1 MSLARRRLLKLG
13 ASALATVALAGCQTT
28 GSVPEAVAPA
38 FEAPYDLDSGDR
50 LRIVVFGQD
59 NLSNTYTVDAGGH
72 ITMPLIGAVP
82 ARGKTLKDLSAAIA
96 AKLRQGFV
104 RDPSVAV
111 EIDTYRPFFI
121 LGEVTQPGQYPY
133 VAQMTAQAAV
143 AIAGGFTPRAIR
155 QQVDITRH
163 VGGELVRAR
172 VPVTYPVRPGDTIV
186 VAERWL

>member
-1 MSLARRRLLKLG
+1 MDRERRRWL
-13 ASALATVALAGCQTT
+13 ALAAMAAGSAVLGGCQTV
-28 GSVPEAVAPA
+28 GSRPVPVAPA

-59 NLSNTYTVDAGGH
+59 NLSNTYTVDAGGQV
-72 ITMPLIGAVP
+72 TMPLIGSVM
-82 ARGKTLKDLSAAIA
+82 ARGKTLKQLSEAIA
-96 AKLRQGFV
+96 GKLRQGFV

-111 EIDTYRPFFI
+111 EIDAYRPFFI

-133 VAQMTAQAAV
+133 VAQMTVQAAV
-143 AIAGGFTPRAIR
+143 AIAGGFSARATR
-155 QQVDITRH
+155 GSVDITRH

-186 VAERWL
+186 VNERWL